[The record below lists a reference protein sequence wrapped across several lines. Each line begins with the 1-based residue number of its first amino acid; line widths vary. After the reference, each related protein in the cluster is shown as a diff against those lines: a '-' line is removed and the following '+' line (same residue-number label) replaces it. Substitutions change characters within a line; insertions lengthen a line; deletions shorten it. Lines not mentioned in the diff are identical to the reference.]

1 MSTFMGKLA
10 QMFDFQ
16 RYEESPSLQ
25 RVISE
30 THARCTAKSLTLD
43 EMNMIAAAGMPERK
57 PER

>member
-1 MSTFMGKLA
+1 MSTFMGKLG

-16 RYEESPSLQ
+16 RFEESTALQ
-25 RVISE
+25 RIIDE
-30 THARCTAKSLTLD
+30 THARCTAKALTLD